1 MNGGTAVFFRPM
13 EERDVA
19 RIHQLETVC
28 FSEPWSE
35 ESLLRE
41 LRENAKMAHYIVG
54 TVKKT
59 PAGEAGAEPDEADTA
74 DAELVVTYGGYWQI
88 FDEAH
93 ITNVAVA
100 PEFRRQ
106 GIALRLMAEMEKDF
120 RSRGIMYATLEV
132 RAGNEAAGTLY
143 ERCGFARAGVR
154 KNYYAKPR
162 EDAII
167 MWKKLDGAL

>member
-1 MNGGTAVFFRPM
+1 MSGTAEIVFRPM
-13 EERDVA
+13 EEKDVA
-19 RIHQLETVC
+19 RIHLLETVC

-41 LRENAKMAHYIVG
+41 LRENARMAHYIVG

-59 PAGEAGAEPDEADTA
+59 PAGEAGEEGPEEDGAGE
-74 DAELVVTYGGYWQI
+74 ELVVTYGGYWQI

-100 PEFRRQ
+100 PEYRRQ
-106 GIALRLMAEMEKDF
+106 GVALRLMAEMEKDF
-120 RSRGIMYATLEV
+120 QSRGILYATLEV
-132 RAGNEAAGTLY
+132 RIGNTAARLLY
-143 ERCGFARAGVR
+143 QRCGFAEAGVR

-162 EDAII
+162 EDAVI
-167 MWKKLDGAL
+167 MWKKLDGSL